1 MKKKLVLCLLF
12 ATILLAWCTDSDK
25 FIEIDSDNWLSDQW
39 LSAKQVFDN
48 QIQEAQYLK
57 DLEKY
62 ISYNVLSYTENKPFN
77 SDFSLNIKFDDVS
90 SVQWWLDFFQK
101 KFSKKY
107 DLESRDIKFDIE
119 ARQIQEDSEPFD
131 ASGSVTLL
139 YQDNEMYAN
148 LHDFGVF
155 MGEGNMVAKMYT
167 LLGDMIIDRW
177 VNLEINSGGIISVNE
192 KEDIKLQYITWNLL
206 NVLKTD
212 QLYDSPNFLNSVA
225 ELIDTL
231 NSHVDLWISTNWLS
245 LKTVWEIK
253 YSEANW
259 IIQKEFRAS
268 FEWYQSAFDLSFIA
282 SQNWLE
288 IYLYNIKEFDSDLQK
303 FVDLDSEFFC
313 SLKEI
318 KKSEY
323 EVAFWS
329 TKSQQKIVDMQWNID
344 FNDTIKFGSNFILE
358 PLELVSGQKISWRLD
373 GYLIKQSAKWDEV
386 LPELSWDIVLFS
398 DLLSS
403 L

>member
-1 MKKKLVLCLLF
+1 M
-12 ATILLAWCTDSDK
+12 
-25 FIEIDSDNWLSDQW
+25 
-39 LSAKQVFDN
+39 
-48 QIQEAQYLK
+48 
-57 DLEKY
+57 
-62 ISYNVLSYTENKPFN
+62 
-77 SDFSLNIKFDDVS
+77 
-90 SVQWWLDFFQK
+90 
-101 KFSKKY
+101 
-107 DLESRDIKFDIE
+107 
-119 ARQIQEDSEPFD
+119 
-131 ASGSVTLL
+131 
-139 YQDNEMYAN
+139 
-148 LHDFGVF
+148 
-155 MGEGNMVAKMYT
+155 
-167 LLGDMIIDRW
+167 
-177 VNLEINSGGIISVNE
+177 
-192 KEDIKLQYITWNLL
+192 

-259 IIQKEFRAS
+259 IIQKEFKAS

-329 TKSQQKIVDMQWNID
+329 TKSQQKIVDIQWNID